1 MHTPCTRRYEPFA
14 VLADVRPMM
23 RTKANARATSP
34 TGTHRAPLEAL
45 LSRCSVARVLAFD
58 SMSMASDVGRTL
70 LLHSPLI
77 LLAGTRSMPLETL
90 LLSSIRL
97 AVACSMPLETL
108 ILLSNVGHMLPLE
121 TLLQTRAIE
130 EATALDTLLI

>member
-45 LSRCSVARVLAFD
+45 LSRCS
-58 SMSMASDVGRTL
+58 VGRTL

>member
-90 LLSSIRL
+90 
-97 AVACSMPLETL
+97 